1 MASAAK
7 QSKKLRILVMPFFA
21 TSHILPLT
29 DLAFH
34 LAAVR
39 PDDVEVV
46 VAVTPANA
54 PIVRSALARREP
66 SHASVDVA
74 TYAFPAVDG
83 LPPGVENMSTVKAE
97 DAWRITAAAINE
109 AVMRPAQEGLIK
121 ATSPDASSPTSTSST
136 GTPAS
141 PPNSGCPVSPS
152 TSGASSQR

>member
-1 MASAAK
+1 FPTIGIFKATAPTPSKKTFSSQRPPHTTMASAAK

-66 SHASVDVA
+66 SHASVDV
-74 TYAFPAVDG
+74 
-83 LPPGVENMSTVKAE
+83 
-97 DAWRITAAAINE
+97 
-109 AVMRPAQEGLIK
+109 
-121 ATSPDASSPTSTSST
+121 
-136 GTPAS
+136 
-141 PPNSGCPVSPS
+141 
-152 TSGASSQR
+152 